1 MGRIKCEVDVENQ
14 RDNLFNEAMDETRFR
29 FDLVLRMSMLVCFG
43 ALVSGCQAHLDSPLG
58 TVRGESPSSNG
69 SLEDFVRVR
78 GSLNPDEDVY
88 FYFHGEIFLVERA
101 DPTASPKRLFRKP
114 FLRIE
119 GVNIARFVPDGEGGF
134 RMLSREVAYYVDES
148 GQVLDC
154 IKLDWMK
161 NPVSVLHI
169 ANDPVNFTLS
179 APPSHMLGEM
189 KVYVVNASMD
199 YRSPLSDL
207 NDVEFLGGKTY
218 QSTELFQ
225 FYAPKDE
232 LDSDKQSV
240 AAWMSWSRMGQ
251 PLPWMRTG
259 GEPSRTLIY
268 HTRGYK
274 VLSGY
279 AALPQNLRELIAK
292 RHPAFTEAPKVEVEG
307 ATNQTSWS
315 AFREKL
321 SDGSYERECQ
331 ISTD

>member
-1 MGRIKCEVDVENQ
+1 
-14 RDNLFNEAMDETRFR
+14 
-29 FDLVLRMSMLVCFG
+29 MLVCFG

-240 AAWMSWSRMGQ
+240 AAWMSWSRVGQ
-251 PLPWMRTG
+251 LLPWMRAPT
-259 GEPSRTLIY
+259 EPHRSLIY
-268 HTRGYK
+268 HSRGFK
-274 VLSGY
+274 VLDGY
-279 AALPQNLRELIAK
+279 DGLPARLRERIEA
-292 RHPAFTEAPKVEVEG
+292 RNPAFDSAPRNELGG
-307 ATNQTSWS
+307 AGNQTSWS
-315 AFREKL
+315 VFKTKL
-321 SDGSYERECQ
+321 SDGLYESECRKFE
-331 ISTD
+331 D